1 MVDKRTDTTVTPTH
15 KEPYLQGVVFRYS
28 VFIIAFAILA
38 LGIVLLKWWLIV
50 IGLVG
55 FVVGIYDLVQV
66 HHAVL
71 RNYPISGHIR
81 YLLEEFRPEL
91 RQYLIEDDQ
100 AAVPFSRQQRALAY
114 QRAKNVSDT
123 NAFGTLENLYQSG
136 KEWFLQSTLSY
147 PLKETNFRI
156 LVGGE
161 RCLQPYSMSVFNI
174 SAMSFGSLSAAA
186 IEALN
191 QGAKLGGFAHDT
203 GEGAIS
209 PYHKKHGGDLI
220 WELGTGY
227 FGCRNHDGT
236 FSGEKF
242 AERSRIEQVKMIEI
256 KLSQGAKPG
265 KGGVLPK
272 EKITPE
278 IAETRDVPMDAD
290 CVSPASHSAFTT
302 PREMVQFWQQLR
314 ELSGGKPVG
323 FKLCVGQPWQFMAIV
338 KAMIE
343 ADNYPDF
350 IVVDGAEGGTGAAP
364 VEFMDNVGMPL
375 LDGFLLVHNTLVGA
389 GVRDKIKIGV
399 SGKIISAFDIA
410 RMLALGA
417 DWCNSAR
424 GFMFAVGCIQSRACH
439 TNKCPTGVATQD
451 PYRQRALHIPDKAQR
466 VYNFHKNTLTSL
478 AAIVG
483 AVGLHH
489 PKDLQAYH
497 IARRLENGQ
506 IKLLSKFYYFTE
518 PGVLLNLSARSD
530 VFNQMWVMANPDSFL
545 ANNGALIAYNHDVR
559 HAHEHNEQRF
569 NEGNYPER
577 IDSFDETANSYYTY
591 DDDPS

>member
-1 MVDKRTDTTVTPTH
+1 MVDKRTDITVTPTH
-15 KEPYLQGVVFRYS
+15 QEPYLQGVVFRYS
-28 VFIIAFAILA
+28 VFAIAFAILA

-55 FVVGIYDLVQV
+55 FVVGIYDLMQV

-209 PYHKKHGGDLI
+209 PYHKEHGGDLI

-236 FSGEKF
+236 FSAEKF

-278 IAETRDVPMDAD
+278 IAETRDVPMDVD

-466 VYNFHKNTLTSL
+466 VYNFHKNTLKSL

-483 AVGLHH
+483 AVGLKH

-518 PGVLLNLSARSD
+518 PDVLLNLSARSD

-545 ANNGALIAYNHDVR
+545 ANNEALIAYNHDVR
-559 HAHEHNEQRF
+559 HAHDHNEKRF